1 MVRLSPFYPQHEREQ
16 AAISEAA
23 DGGTWVCL
31 QNCHLCISWM
41 PTLERLCQELT
52 PDRVHE
58 SFRLWLTSEPSP
70 HFPSFILQNGVKM
83 TNEPPKVSTGST
95 KNFAAITLDWSL
107 EYSHHNAPHGQSRRK
122 TTPAPHLQGM
132 RANLLGSFYNI
143 EHDWFDTCLRSNE
156 FKKMLFGLTF
166 FHATVR
172 ERRKFGPL
180 GWNIQV
186 R

>member
-1 MVRLSPFYPQHEREQ
+1 
-16 AAISEAA
+16 
-23 DGGTWVCL
+23 
-31 QNCHLCISWM
+31 M

-58 SFRLWLTSEPSP
+58 TFRLWLTSEPSP

-83 TNEPPKVSTGST
+83 TNEPPKVNAASPSLVPPNTDYDRSPSRLKFTPGEVAS
-95 KNFAAITLDWSL
+95 NLLCLFASC
-107 EYSHHNAPHGQSRRK
+107 
-122 TTPAPHLQGM
+122 LQGM

-143 EHDWFDTCLRSNE
+143 EHDWFDTCLRSAE

-186 R
+186 CRSNIVEHFHFFLFPST